1 MVTKSNWYG
10 KNNSKE
16 KVCKNYNLI
25 INAIWTPDYI
35 NNIGGCEKE
44 RQVYAYGS
52 GSFLLP
58 DMKFNAN
65 LWFSSLPSGNN

>member
-10 KNNSKE
+10 KNNSK
-16 KVCKNYNLI
+16 KRFVKKLQFNNKCNL
-25 INAIWTPDYI
+25 TPDYI

-52 GSFLLP
+52 GSSFFLTWNL
-58 DMKFNAN
+58 MQI

>member
-52 GSFLLP
+52 GSSFFLTWNL
-58 DMKFNAN
+58 MQI
-65 LWFSSLPSGNN
+65 LWFSLPSGNN